1 MSEAATVHI
10 IETHGDTRASLLMMM
25 ESASLTARAYDSARR
40 FLEEADLMS
49 PGCCVLNLGIA
60 DMRGME
66 SLRQLHAHGCDI
78 PVVIISEQGDVETA
92 VDGMKLGAVDVVQR
106 PFEPRKLIEA
116 IRREIKTSTE
126 LYHRRAQTADI
137 RRRIETLTQRELDLL
152 KRVVSGQSNKQIAA
166 SMGISIKTV
175 ANHRANLMAKTQA
188 INAADLARMS
198 IIAGVRLDQ

>member
-10 IETHGDTRASLLMMM
+10 IETQAEMRASLLMMV
-25 ESASLTARAYDSARR
+25 ETASLAARAYESARR
-40 FLEEADLMS
+40 FLEEADLLS
-49 PGCCVLNLGIA
+49 PGCCVLNLGLA
-60 DMRGME
+60 DMWGMDN
-66 SLRQLHAHGCDI
+66 LKQLHAHGCDI
-78 PVVIISEQGDVETA
+78 PVVIISEHGDVETA
-92 VDGMKLGAVDVVQR
+92 VDGMKLGAVDVVQK
-106 PFEPRKLIEA
+106 PVEPRKLIEA
-116 IRREIKTSTE
+116 VRRALKSSIE

-152 KRVVSGQSNKQIAA
+152 KRVVSGRSNKQIAA

-198 IIAGVRLDQ
+198 IIAGVRLEE